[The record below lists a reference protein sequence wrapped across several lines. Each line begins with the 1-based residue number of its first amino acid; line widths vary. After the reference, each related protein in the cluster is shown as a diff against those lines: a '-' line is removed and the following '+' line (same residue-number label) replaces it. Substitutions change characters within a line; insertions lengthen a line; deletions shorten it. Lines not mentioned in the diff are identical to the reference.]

1 MHVVGEKRSREVDWA
16 NIERIFVSKPPAEWA
31 AHEMS
36 NKEKAS

>member
-31 AHEMS
+31 VHETA